1 MRETFPRSERGGMTA
16 KLIGLLLVAVVA
28 MILIHSFTQ
37 SIAVGEIESSGARS
51 MKALNKGLITY
62 ATMWGGFPK
71 SLKDLVTDKYKLVD
85 PGLAEGESGAY
96 LFTYTPAVLP
106 GRENERIVGQYT
118 IVARPKDPNLRVR
131 NFFTNERGTIRW
143 AAAGV
148 EPNAGSTPY

>member
-1 MRETFPRSERGGMTA
+1 MRETIPTGERGGMTA

-28 MILIHSFTQ
+28 MILIQSFTQ
-37 SIAVGEIESSGARS
+37 NIAVGEIESSGARS

-62 ATMWGGFPK
+62 ATMWGGYPK

-96 LFTYTPAVLP
+96 RFTYTPAVLP

-118 IVARPKDPNLRVR
+118 IVARPKDANLRVR
-131 NFFTNERGTIRW
+131 SFFTNERVTIRW
-143 AAAGV
+143 ATAGV
-148 EPNAGSTPY
+148 EPNKGSTPY